1 MQLFT
6 RNYKEFEEF
15 VTAGHEVDSVTLITE
30 GSAHMM
36 SVEGFFIMI
45 LPSKS
50 VFGDFNCAFNTKTLV
65 SLRGQERPDGV
76 IDVPGRD
83 IFTCTTMNCPKDV
96 FEDLMDLYPDT
107 AENIKIRS
115 LEKREVVMY
124 YLQKERCRQIK
135 KLGEKITKQDQ
146 IMFDKWIP

>member
-1 MQLFT
+1 
-6 RNYKEFEEF
+6 
-15 VTAGHEVDSVTLITE
+15 
-30 GSAHMM
+30 
-36 SVEGFFIMI
+36 MI

-146 IMFDKWIP
+146 IMFDKWIPQSTYEDTDSDDDMYHISKPYELKNLSPAEFSKESSKFE